1 MRFIGVDLAWGG
13 RNPSGLAVLDASGN
27 VVAEGQAT
35 RDRDVAAF
43 VAAHDGDGAVLGLD
57 APLVVRNPAGT
68 RPCESELQRRYGGR
82 HAGPYSTNLARL
94 GGRVRARELVARLP
108 RPYLTVP
115 RDPCRGRG
123 WWAVEVFPH
132 PALVALGG
140 LRRALRYKKG
150 PVEVR
155 VAGLRQLHAVLA
167 GLEAA
172 TPPLRLSPD
181 GRLQGEL
188 SRLDSLRGR
197 ARKGFEDLAD
207 AHVCAY
213 VGLWWWW
220 HGRSSTLVAGDDE
233 HGAILVPIRG
243 VRGGASEAPTGVPRG
258 PSTAER

>member
-108 RPYLTVP
+108 RPYLT
-115 RDPCRGRG
+115 CR
-123 WWAVEVFPH
+123 AT
-132 PALVALGG
+132 
-140 LRRALRYKKG
+140 RAA
-150 PVEVR
+150 
-155 VAGLRQLHAVLA
+155 AGA
-167 GLEAA
+167 G
-172 TPPLRLSPD
+172 
-181 GRLQGEL
+181 
-188 SRLDSLRGR
+188 
-197 ARKGFEDLAD
+197 
-207 AHVCAY
+207 
-213 VGLWWWW
+213 
-220 HGRSSTLVAGDDE
+220 GRSRSSRTRPWSSWAGS
-233 HGAILVPIRG
+233 
-243 VRGGASEAPTGVPRG
+243 GGPCATRRDRPWREQPGCGS
-258 PSTAER
+258 STACSRA